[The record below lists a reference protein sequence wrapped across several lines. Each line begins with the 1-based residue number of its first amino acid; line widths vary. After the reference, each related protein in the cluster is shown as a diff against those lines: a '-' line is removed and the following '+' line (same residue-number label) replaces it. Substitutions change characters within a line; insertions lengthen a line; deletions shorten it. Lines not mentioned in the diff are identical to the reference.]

1 MPGPGAGLTWF
12 EIDVL
17 KFDQSFLSY
26 LSLNAAFITLLG
38 LLLFRKVIISSGLAK
53 LFIFLS
59 LVSGLLYLPSLF
71 MYYGL
76 HNYTNDLT
84 NGIIDARFI
93 AFINT
98 AIESP
103 LGQVAMIPLLGWIA
117 KNAPLK
123 YKATFFAVFASF
135 TNLALSARELFTK
148 YLNKI
153 FIIKREII
161 DQKTGAIIER
171 ADYSQLD
178 QLLFF
183 LILITIIIPIVII
196 IIIQKTK
203 YKSTD

>member
-84 NGIIDARFI
+84 NGIIDARFYSI
-93 AFINT
+93 Y
-98 AIESP
+98 
-103 LGQVAMIPLLGWIA
+103 
-117 KNAPLK
+117 K
-123 YKATFFAVFASF
+123 YG
-135 TNLALSARELFTK
+135 
-148 YLNKI
+148 Y
-153 FIIKREII
+153 
-161 DQKTGAIIER
+161 
-171 ADYSQLD
+171 
-178 QLLFF
+178 
-183 LILITIIIPIVII
+183 
-196 IIIQKTK
+196 
-203 YKSTD
+203 

>member
-1 MPGPGAGLTWF
+1 
-12 EIDVL
+12 
-17 KFDQSFLSY
+17 
-26 LSLNAAFITLLG
+26 
-38 LLLFRKVIISSGLAK
+38 
-53 LFIFLS
+53 
-59 LVSGLLYLPSLF
+59 

-76 HNYTNDLT
+76 HNFTSSIT
-84 NGIIDARFI
+84 GGIVDARFI

-153 FIIKREII
+153 FIIRREII
-161 DQKTGAIIER
+161 DHKNNNILEK
-171 ADYSQLD
+171 ADYSSLD
-178 QLLFF
+178 ELLIC
-183 LILITIIIPIVII
+183 LIIITVLFLFL
-196 IIIQKTK
+196 QLFLFKN
-203 YKSTD
+203 

>member
-1 MPGPGAGLTWF
+1 MAILFGSLKFFAGVCFNSLIGINLYTNKVFSKPLPINQKRTILGTAIIIFVFRSMPGPGAGLTWF

-26 LSLNAAFITLLG
+26 LSINAAFITLLG

-117 KNAPLK
+117 KM
-123 YKATFFAVFASF
+123 
-135 TNLALSARELFTK
+135 
-148 YLNKI
+148 
-153 FIIKREII
+153 
-161 DQKTGAIIER
+161 
-171 ADYSQLD
+171 
-178 QLLFF
+178 LL
-183 LILITIIIPIVII
+183 
-196 IIIQKTK
+196 
-203 YKSTD
+203 